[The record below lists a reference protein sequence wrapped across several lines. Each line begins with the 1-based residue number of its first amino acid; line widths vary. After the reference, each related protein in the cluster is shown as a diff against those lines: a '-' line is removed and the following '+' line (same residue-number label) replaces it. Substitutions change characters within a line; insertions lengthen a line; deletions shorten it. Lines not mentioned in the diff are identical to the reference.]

1 MFATVIEGCGSVFV
15 VIDALDEC
23 SPDTRQELIQTLRS
37 VDPGIQL
44 LITSRYLSDIKE
56 KLGDVSKLDV
66 FAPEEDLKSYAQGC
80 IERYS
85 VSQTQLG
92 TLSDEAREEYLCK
105 IAQSAAGMFVL
116 LLPPKQFHLLI
127 PKGFPWFN
135 FWFNSGRTLDD
146 LELGFRH
153 FHISPKRL
161 IHSTVRSWR
170 EYLIK
175 QVRMQL

>member
-15 VIDALDEC
+15 VVDALDEC
-23 SPDTRQELIQTLRS
+23 SPDTRQGLIQTLRS
-37 VDPGIQL
+37 VEPGIHL

-92 TLSDEAREEYLCK
+92 TLSDEVREEYLAK
-105 IAQSAAGMFVL
+105 IAQSAAGMLVL
-116 LLPPKQFHLLI
+116 LPSKQFFLLI
-127 PKGFPWFN
+127 LKGFPWFN
-135 FWFNSGRTLDD
+135 IWFNPGRTLDD
-146 LELGFRH
+146 LG
-153 FHISPKRL
+153 
-161 IHSTVRSWR
+161 
-170 EYLIK
+170 
-175 QVRMQL
+175 